1 MYYQNRQFHTSIS
14 NSFVNYYIFEEYS
27 DLVLNKQNL
36 KNLKKKKNSLLSIH
50 LFILYYVHSF
60 HLFISKSHYPKV
72 VIPTAM
78 YQSILLLFS
87 LFVEFIFVS
96 IVR

>member
-14 NSFVNYYIFEEYS
+14 SSFVNYYIFEEYS

-50 LFILYYVHSF
+50 LFILYY
-60 HLFISKSHYPKV
+60 
-72 VIPTAM
+72 T
-78 YQSILLLFS
+78 
-87 LFVEFIFVS
+87 
-96 IVR
+96 